1 MSKPKQ
7 TNAPKPAKGW
17 SDRNPS
23 RLTIKKFNPETH
35 RYEQRFD
42 EANKRA
48 YLVEVL
54 IVKKAN

>member
-1 MSKPKQ
+1 MNKPKQ
-7 TNAPKPAKGW
+7 PSTTKSAEGAP
-17 SDRNPS
+17 DRTPS
-23 RLTIKKFNPETH
+23 RMTIKKFNPETH

-42 EANKRA
+42 ETNKRA